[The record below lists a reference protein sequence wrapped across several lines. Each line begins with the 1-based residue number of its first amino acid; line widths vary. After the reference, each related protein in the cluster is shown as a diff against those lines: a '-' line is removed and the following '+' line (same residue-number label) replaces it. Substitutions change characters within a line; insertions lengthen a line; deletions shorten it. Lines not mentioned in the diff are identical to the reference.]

1 MANFQVELPDGR
13 KFTIEGAAS
22 AQAAA
27 EGIQQMLSQQGGQQQ
42 TQPQQD
48 DRSFPRA
55 IADVGGNVVAGV
67 PKAVGA
73 LVGAGSQIPLV
84 NKVTDPVAESLT
96 AVGNYAEHYLL
107 SDVQK
112 QKNKVVADSI
122 DRAVADLGK
131 VENFD
136 DIVAYVIAEGGAAA
150 DAIMEDPSQIPM
162 LTAQALPY
170 VFAGG
175 AVGKALKTAGL
186 VKNAVTAG
194 AIGEGTVAM
203 GAVTNDIVARLKAKG
218 IEGYTPDRLAAL
230 PAGVLT
236 ALLGRLGGKVNTK
249 LGSTDVDTAIVEG
262 LNKGTLK
269 GISPKGAAIG
279 ATTEAG
285 EEFLQS
291 AQEQAFTNVGA
302 GDPAYEGVGSSAVQ
316 GAAAGFGMGS
326 VIGSNVMNAGSR
338 DLTEEQMEQ
347 RAVSADVARN
357 IRKVADNNGYS
368 LDDVNPTSGN
378 GARQALEEVRNQQVR
393 DVVNLAKK
401 LKKQLDPRQ
410 AETLEQLL
418 MDYSAA
424 EAAIAA
430 AERAIFSQ
438 QLSLIVGTSSST
450 GHHSELLSSD
460 FNLPNGDVRHGLDAK
475 CLAPRARRDAP
486 WPPVVLGLEC
496 RLCDPA

>member
-13 KFTIEGAAS
+13 KFKVEGVANPEAAYAAIE
-22 AQAAA
+22 
-27 EGIQQMLSQQGGQQQ
+27 QMMAQQGGQQQ

-48 DRSFPRA
+48 DRSLPRA

-249 LGSTDVDTAIVEG
+249 LGSTDADTAIVEG
-262 LNKGTLK
+262 INKGTLK

-279 ATTEAG
+279 ATTETG

-326 VIGSNVMNAGSR
+326 VIGSNVFNRDGSPR
-338 DLTEEQMEQ
+338 NPTDLQIAQ
-347 RAVSADVARN
+347 RAAAADVARSL
-357 IRKVADNNGYS
+357 RKTAEDNEYNLG
-368 LDDVNPTSGN
+368 DIDPTSGY
-378 GARQALEEVRNQQVR
+378 GAKQALEDYRRGQVTGI
-393 DVVNLAKK
+393 VNLVKSLKSQLNPKQAQTLEELLQDYVPAEAGITAAKRK
-401 LKKQLDPRQ
+401 VSAKVTTDQFDAVKRLVAGTQEGDTLLLRASSRACSHKPVLGFPAGIYLKKF
-410 AETLEQLL
+410 T
-418 MDYSAA
+418 
-424 EAAIAA
+424 
-430 AERAIFSQ
+430 
-438 QLSLIVGTSSST
+438 
-450 GHHSELLSSD
+450 
-460 FNLPNGDVRHGLDAK
+460 
-475 CLAPRARRDAP
+475 
-486 WPPVVLGLEC
+486 
-496 RLCDPA
+496 